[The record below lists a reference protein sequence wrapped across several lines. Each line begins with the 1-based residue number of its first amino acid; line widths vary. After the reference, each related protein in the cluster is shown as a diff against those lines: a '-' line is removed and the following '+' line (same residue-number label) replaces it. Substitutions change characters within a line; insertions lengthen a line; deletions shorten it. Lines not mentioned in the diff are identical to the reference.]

1 MLRVAIAMLLLSLG
15 ESLWK
20 KFLPAYLQA
29 LGAPIRAVGLF
40 GSASDL
46 IDGLY
51 QYPGGWLGDRLGRR
65 NALLL
70 FAGAALAGYC
80 VYALTRSWTWTL
92 LALALSAAW
101 TSMASP
107 TLFAVVGDALPK
119 TRRALGFTLQAILRR
134 LPILVAPI
142 AGGAAIAR
150 LGLLRGMQL
159 LFAITIVLA
168 VATLFVVRFVDVP
181 RIEGKATNIRGVW
194 SACPRPLRFLLL
206 SDVFIRTCEGM
217 VDVFLVIYATR
228 IIGLRPTQFG
238 VLISIQAITSIAVYL
253 PAAKSADRL
262 GRKPFVIAT
271 FLAFSLFPLAVVF
284 STTFL
289 TAAFAFVIG
298 GLREIGEPARK
309 ALIVDLAE
317 PALRART
324 VGLYYLIRSV
334 AIAPAALIGGLLWEH
349 AASLPFFVACA
360 FGLIG
365 TAVFTMW
372 SAATP
377 VAAVLHAS
385 DSSRCRKEER

>member
-1 MLRVAIAMLLLSLG
+1 MSSTARDDAFAGDRNVLRVAIAMLLLSLG
-15 ESLWK
+15 ENLWK

-40 GSASDL
+40 GSAQDL

-70 FAGAALAGYC
+70 FAGAAVAGYC
-80 VYALTRSWTWTL
+80 VYALTSSWAWTL

-107 TLFAVVGDALPK
+107 TLFAVVGDALPR
-119 TRRALGFTLQAILRR
+119 TRRAIGFTLQSILRR
-134 LPILVAPI
+134 VPIVVAPI
-142 AGGAAIAR
+142 AGGVLIAR
-150 LGLLRGMQL
+150 LGIVRGMQM
-159 LFAITIVLA
+159 LFAVTIVLG
-168 VATLFVVRFVDVP
+168 VATLLVVRQVNVP

-228 IIGLRPTQFG
+228 IIGLTVTQFG
-238 VLISIQAITSIAVYL
+238 VLISIQTVTAIAVYL
-253 PAAKSADRL
+253 PAARYADRL

-271 FLAFSLFPLAVVF
+271 FLAFSLFPLAVVW
-284 STTFL
+284 SATFL
-289 TAAFAFVIG
+289 AAALAFVLG
-298 GLREIGEPARK
+298 GLREIGEPSRK

-317 PALRART
+317 PTLRART

-334 AIAPAALIGGLLWEH
+334 MIAPAAMVGGVLWEH
-349 AASLPFFVACA
+349 APGLPFFVACA
-360 FGLIG
+360 FGLVG
-365 TAVFTMW
+365 TAVFAIT
-372 SAATP
+372 
-377 VAAVLHAS
+377 V
-385 DSSRCRKEER
+385 RE

>member
-1 MLRVAIAMLLLSLG
+1 MYANVVRVAVAMFLLSLG
-15 ESLWK
+15 ENLWK

-29 LGAPIRAVGLF
+29 LGAPIRAIGLF
-40 GSASDL
+40 GSAQDL

-80 VYALTRSWTWTL
+80 VYALTSSWQWAL

-119 TRRALGFTLQAILRR
+119 TRRAIGFTLQSILRR
-134 LPILVAPI
+134 VPILVAPV
-142 AGGAAIAR
+142 AGGMLIAR
-150 LGLLRGMQL
+150 MGIVRGMQI
-159 LFAITIVLA
+159 LFAATIVLG
-168 VATLFVVRFVDVP
+168 VATLLVVRYVDVP

-228 IIGLRPTQFG
+228 VIGLTAPQFG
-238 VLISIQAITSIAVYL
+238 VVIAIQAVTSIAVYL
-253 PAAKSADRL
+253 PAARSADRL

-271 FLAFSLFPLAVVF
+271 FLAFSLFPLAVVW

-289 TAAFAFVIG
+289 AAAFAFVIG
-298 GLREIGEPARK
+298 GLREIGEPSRK

-334 AIAPAALIGGLLWEH
+334 AIAPAALIGGLLWER
-349 AASLPFFVACA
+349 APSLPFFMACA
-360 FGLIG
+360 MGLIG
-365 TAVFTMW
+365 TAIF
-372 SAATP
+372 AAT
-377 VAAVLHAS
+377 V
-385 DSSRCRKEER
+385 KT